1 MMAAVVA
8 DTHAILW
15 YLLRS
20 RKLSSKALRALN
32 NALETGAGIF
42 VSAISVV
49 EATFLTEKET
59 IPSSA
64 LEKLRRTLDRTGT
77 GVYSIPVDPE
87 LAWHM
92 AVIPR
97 GKVPDMPDRIIAATA
112 HLFGLPLVTH
122 DEEIGNSGI
131 ETIW

>member
-1 MMAAVVA
+1 MAAVVA

-32 NALETGAGIF
+32 NAFDTGAGIL
-42 VSAISVV
+42 VSSISIV
-49 EATFLTEKET
+49 EAIFLTEKGSL
-59 IPSSA
+59 PSSA
-64 LEKLRRTLDRTGT
+64 LEKLRRTLDKPGS
-77 GVYSIPVDPE
+77 GVYSIPVDPVV
-87 LAWHM
+87 AWHM

-97 GKVPDMPDRIIAATA
+97 GRVPDMPDRIIAATA